1 VLLTLFKIFQPPEQK
16 FGPKKYIF
24 CSSVKVALKKKY
36 KLQWHSGKIRNILC
50 LRKGGKQNS
59 FKIAP
64 FRENYPL
71 SQPLKVPQAKHR
83 ILKLNENIK
92 IFRAKIFF
100 PLLNFEL
107 DWLKSFPKCWQHLSD
122 VTREKTYS

>member
-1 VLLTLFKIFQPPEQK
+1 LFLRKSSF
-16 FGPKKYIF
+16 KKN
-24 CSSVKVALKKKY
+24 

-71 SQPLKVPQAKHR
+71 SQPLKVPQAKHG

-92 IFRAKIFF
+92 IFRDKNFL
-100 PLLNFEL
+100 PLLDFEL

-122 VTREKTYS
+122 TAAAVTREKTYCIHRTPDQQGAPPG